1 MIFFPNQVPG
11 LTGNKM
17 SSSEEDSKIDLLDT
31 AESIKKKIN
40 NAFCEEGNV
49 EQNGIL
55 SFAKH
60 VLFPLSKDGKLVIER
75 PEKWGGNMVFDSY
88 EKLHDTFKEK
98 VFFYSLVLNLI
109 KLIYDKRT
117 GFIRFLQKNYDILFA
132 DSKFKRIN
140 IRANFR
146 IDLNKV

>member
-1 MIFFPNQVPG
+1 MPG

-88 EKLHDTFKEK
+88 EKLHDTFRDK
-98 VFFYSLVLNLI
+98 VFLLFYISYKVI
-109 KLIYDKRT
+109 KRNMIHSFFVKKKL
-117 GFIRFLQKNYDILFA
+117 
-132 DSKFKRIN
+132 
-140 IRANFR
+140 
-146 IDLNKV
+146 